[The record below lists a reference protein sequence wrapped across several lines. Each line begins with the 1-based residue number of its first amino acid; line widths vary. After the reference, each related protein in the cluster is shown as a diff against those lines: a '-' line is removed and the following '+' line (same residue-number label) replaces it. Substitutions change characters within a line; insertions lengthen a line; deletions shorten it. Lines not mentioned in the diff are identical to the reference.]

1 MVTGLEPVTHFA
13 LRRRWSASY
22 RASSSSIQSR
32 SISKDFLAPSVG
44 CPGCVV
50 LRALAAAALAQQRIQ
65 GRYPPPGKPAR
76 TRAHQRKPAETL
88 GTKGSNSK
96 LRDSVD
102 NRDRIVLYGV
112 K

>member
-13 LRRRWSASY
+13 LRRRWGASY

>member
-13 LRRRWSASY
+13 LRRRWGASY
-22 RASSSSIQSR
+22 RASSSSIQSG
-32 SISKDFLAPSVG
+32 SIPKDFLGSICRVS
-44 CPGCVV
+44 GCVV

-76 TRAHQRKPAETL
+76 THAHQRKPAETL

>member
-13 LRRRWSASY
+13 LRRRWGASY

-50 LRALAAAALAQQRIQ
+50 LRALAAAAFAQQRIQ
-65 GRYPPPGKPAR
+65 ARYPPPGKPAR
-76 TRAHQRKPAETL
+76 TRAHQ
-88 GTKGSNSK
+88 
-96 LRDSVD
+96 
-102 NRDRIVLYGV
+102 
-112 K
+112 

>member
-13 LRRRWSASY
+13 LRRRWGASY

-32 SISKDFLAPSVG
+32 SISKDFMAPSVG